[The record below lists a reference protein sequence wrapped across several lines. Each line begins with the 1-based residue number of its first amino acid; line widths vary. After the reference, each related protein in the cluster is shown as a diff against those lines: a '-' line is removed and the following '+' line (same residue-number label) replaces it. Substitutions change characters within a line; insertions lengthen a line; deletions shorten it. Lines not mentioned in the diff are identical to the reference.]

1 MTKRRN
7 FVLWFSM
14 ILSVPVVY
22 YSGTGVV
29 FYAWLNAAE
38 PQRWT
43 PDRAGLWAGG
53 ALAVT
58 ILFSVLFIY
67 CVVSL
72 IKEANRQNREVDK
85 NAT

>member
-1 MTKRRN
+1 MTKRRKIT
-7 FVLWFSM
+7 VWFSM
-14 ILSVPVVY
+14 ILSAPVIY
-22 YSGTGVV
+22 YAGTGVV

-58 ILFSVLFIY
+58 MLFLGIFFY

-72 IKEANRQNREVDK
+72 IKEAKRQNREDD